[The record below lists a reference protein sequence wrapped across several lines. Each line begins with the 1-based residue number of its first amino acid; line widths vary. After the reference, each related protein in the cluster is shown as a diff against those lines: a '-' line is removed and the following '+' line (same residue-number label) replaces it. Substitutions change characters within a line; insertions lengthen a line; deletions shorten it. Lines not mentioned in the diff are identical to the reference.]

1 MSLFERRRLL
11 CLAFILACSF
21 SWAACTGPPAAS
33 DRASNPPG
41 SPSSGSP
48 VPSTAH
54 DGSTILPSSQVSS
67 CDVLG
72 QDRIRAV
79 LGDAAAA
86 IQPSE
91 YSGSVDPSGVRRESC
106 IYPLDS
112 GRTTTHAVVME
123 TTTFASADALAGS
136 APFAPMQNPVDVPDL
151 PGQAKFATVELSGS
165 TEYVLAIANGP
176 KLTRLIVSR
185 PSSSWS
191 SADALA
197 ALKQLAKS
205 DNS

>member
-1 MSLFERRRLL
+1 MSLRKRRGGLF
-11 CLAFILACSF
+11 LASIIACSM
-21 SWAACTGPPAAS
+21 SLAACSGPAAAPGQ
-33 DRASNPPG
+33 DSNSTG

-48 VPSTAH
+48 APTTAR
-54 DGSTILPSSQVSS
+54 DGSTILPSAGGSS

-72 QDRIRAV
+72 PDQIRAA
-79 LGDAAAA
+79 LGEAAAG

-91 YSGSVDPSGVRRESC
+91 YSGSVDPAGVRRESC

-112 GRTTTHAVVME
+112 GRTTTHALILE

-136 APFAPMQNPVDVPDL
+136 DPFAAMENPADVPDF
-151 PGQAKFATVELSGS
+151 PGEARFATANLSGS
-165 TEYVLAIANGP
+165 TEYVLAIADGP
-176 KLTRLIVSR
+176 TLTKLIVSR
-185 PSSSWS
+185 PDSSWP

-205 DNS
+205 DKS